1 MPLCPSGFC
10 LESESTPFISSDSPP
25 STRSGQTQD
34 QQAPRFQRAT
44 GSLPATVA
52 GKINQLLALGCIALV
67 GLMTGCSDSTI
78 TLADLE
84 AAASKVDISKIEVSV
99 DPTATAE
106 MLDLEKS
113 DLTFGFIKLTDCAPL
128 VIAKEMGY
136 FDDEGLN
143 VTLETQSNWK
153 ILLDNVING
162 QLDGAHMLA
171 GQPIGATI
179 GVGTKSPI
187 VTAYSLDYNGNGIT
201 VSNEVWAQMQEND
214 PALQSPTPKHPI
226 SAASLKP
233 IVDEYLQD
241 AGEPFP
247 MGMVFPVSTHNYE
260 IRYWLAAS
268 GIHPGMYT
276 ESDIKGFTDAQVK
289 LSTVPPP
296 QMPQNLEADIVKG
309 YCVGEPWNQK
319 AVVTGI
325 GVPVITN
332 YDIWKNNPEK
342 VFGVAESWAEE
353 HPQTHLAVIKALIRA
368 GKWLDATDATGK
380 LINREEAVDI
390 LSRKDYVGA
399 EKEVI
404 SNSMMGTFVFQS
416 TDVREMPDFNVFFKH
431 EASYPHYSDAIWFLT
446 QMRRWGQITE
456 SKPASWYAET
466 AKQVY
471 RPEIYRQ
478 AAELLISE
486 GKLDPNE
493 IPAPDYD
500 GYRAVTT
507 EFIDGNQYDA
517 KDPIGYIN
525 SFEIGNK
532 DDESLA
538 KK

>member
-1 MPLCPSGFC
+1 MPITSPGFC
-10 LESESTPFISSDSPP
+10 LD
-25 STRSGQTQD
+25 
-34 QQAPRFQRAT
+34 
-44 GSLPATVA
+44 PATAPFVSPNSDHRGTSRDGIASTTHATVSAWFACLFVA
-52 GKINQLLALGCIALV
+52 VFALLTA
-67 GLMTGCSDSTI
+67 GCSDSGVS
-78 TLADLE
+78 LEDLE
-84 AAASKVDISKIEVSV
+84 KAAAKIDVSEIEI
-99 DPTATAE
+99 DTETDDATQ

-128 VIAKEMGY
+128 VVAKEKGY

-143 VTLETQSNWK
+143 VTLESQSNWK

-179 GVGTKSPI
+179 GVGTKTSI

-201 VSNEVWAQMQEND
+201 VSNDIWAQMQEND
-214 PALQSPTPKHPI
+214 PALKSPTPKHPI
-226 SAASLKP
+226 SADSLKP
-233 IVDEYLQD
+233 IVEKYLQD

-325 GVPVITN
+325 GVPVTTN

-342 VFGVAESWAEE
+342 VFGVTKGWAEKN
-353 HPQTHLAVIKALIRA
+353 PQTHLAVIKALIRA
-368 GKWLDATDATGK
+368 GKWLDATDDSGK
-380 LINREEAVDI
+380 LVNRMEAVEM

-404 SNSMMGTFVFQS
+404 ANSMTGTFVFQK

-456 SKPASWYAET
+456 PKPASWYAET
-466 AKQVY
+466 AK
-471 RPEIYRQ
+471 EIYQPAIYRE
-478 AAELLISE
+478 AAEMLISE

-500 GYRAVTT
+500 GYREVSTD
-507 EFIDGNQYDA
+507 FIDGNKYDA

-532 DDESLA
+532 DDEALA
-538 KK
+538 KQ